1 MQSPRYDEAIYA
13 SLYLVLWTHTWNKA
27 RCRSTYIMVHPRRKI
42 SSVYLHPVRERS
54 AKKGAAAAAVAEG
67 HYSPHG
73 GFSRGRRR
81 RAIEGERLFTS
92 LNYIVADSARLPGN
106 AVGHIGQ
113 GRIVRGLH
121 NGESWL
127 QRRAAEANC
136 QTRETAF
143 EERAANND
151 ASSLQMCNIAL
162 MREVQSAMAKMA
174 RGCQFSEMFYLAKF
188 ACASKCEIKAL

>member
-1 MQSPRYDEAIYA
+1 
-13 SLYLVLWTHTWNKA
+13 
-27 RCRSTYIMVHPRRKI
+27 MVHPRRKI
-42 SSVYLHPVRERS
+42 SPVYLHQVRERS
-54 AKKGAAAAAVAEG
+54 GKKGARRGGSLFAARRIFPR
-67 HYSPHG
+67 S
-73 GFSRGRRR
+73 STSSDRGR
-81 RAIEGERLFTS
+81 GERTNGFLPLSIIRS
-92 LNYIVADSARLPGN
+92 LTPTRPVASPPRPRPTTPWGILAK
-106 AVGHIGQ
+106 Q
-113 GRIVRGLH
+113 GRIIRGLH

-162 MREVQSAMAKMA
+162 MREVQSVMAKMA
-174 RGCQFSEMFYLAKF
+174 RGCQFCEMFYLAKF